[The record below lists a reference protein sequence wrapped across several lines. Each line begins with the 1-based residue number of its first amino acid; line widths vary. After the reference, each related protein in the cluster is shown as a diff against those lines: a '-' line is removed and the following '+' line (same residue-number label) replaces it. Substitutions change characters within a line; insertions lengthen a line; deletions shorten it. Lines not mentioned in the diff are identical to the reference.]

1 MLAVEKQ
8 ELTKDTNSGQGQTI
22 SSETLSLADSES
34 FENIAEDIIK
44 LDGKVGLLTDANAR
58 LERQRD
64 KLLSEKVC
72 MCFLTSFNFSTLF
85 RPLEFSIKQHT
96 IKSGWSNVYTEGSQ
110 VIISKNYRI
119 SFSEYRFCHSKQCIP

>member
-8 ELTKDTNSGQGQTI
+8 ELTKDTNSGQGQTS

-44 LDGKVGLLTDANAR
+44 LDGKVGLLTDANAQ

-64 KLLSEKVC
+64 RLLSEKVC
-72 MCFLTSFNFSTLF
+72 MCFITSFLNPFQTAGIF
-85 RPLEFSIKQHT
+85 HKAAYNKVRMVH
-96 IKSGWSNVYTEGSQ
+96 
-110 VIISKNYRI
+110 
-119 SFSEYRFCHSKQCIP
+119 CIY

>member
-8 ELTKDTNSGQGQTI
+8 ELTKDTNSGQGLTS

-72 MCFLTSFNFSTLF
+72 MCFLTSLLNPFQTAGIFHKAAYNKV
-85 RPLEFSIKQHT
+85 RM
-96 IKSGWSNVYTEGSQ
+96 V
-110 VIISKNYRI
+110 
-119 SFSEYRFCHSKQCIP
+119 QCIY